1 VNPRRV
7 ADPPA
12 DRPGYPAES
21 RPGSSARLEAR
32 RGARDS
38 YLGRRNPV
46 IKLAA
51 LLVVIGALTFVFD
64 PWTPALF
71 LLLALAVGRGLGGLS
86 LGKLVRILAVFLP
99 ALVGV
104 LLANVLFN
112 RLNAGAAPLVTIGP
126 VAVTASA
133 LRTAGSLGFRMLAFA
148 AFSAVFVL
156 TTDPSE
162 LLLSLAQQLRMNY
175 RVAYGTM
182 AGYRMVPLLRSEFD
196 TIRSA
201 HRARGLE
208 EPPGLLGPW
217 RQLVR
222 YAVPLLAGAVRRGTR
237 VALAMDARAFGAFS
251 TRTYR
256 RRLEVGAGDWAFL
269 VGTVLTAAGLIAAL
283 TAAGITRFGIGA

>member
-1 VNPRRV
+1 MDPGRVTHPRRG
-7 ADPPA
+7 P
-12 DRPGYPAES
+12 RE
-21 RPGSSARLEAR
+21 
-32 RGARDS
+32 S

-51 LLVVIGALTFVFD
+51 LLAVIGALTFVFD

-71 LLLALAVGRGLGGLS
+71 LLLALAVGRGLGGVS
-86 LGKLVRILAVFLP
+86 VGKLLRILAVFLP

-112 RLNAGAAPLVTIGP
+112 RLNAGAAPLFTLGP
-126 VAVTASA
+126 VAVTAPA

-162 LLLSLAQQLRMNY
+162 LLLSLAQQLRVNY
-175 RVAYGTM
+175 RIAYGTM
-182 AGYRMVPLLRSEFD
+182 AGYRMVPLLRSEFE

-208 EPPGLLGPW
+208 EPRGLLGPW

-222 YAVPLLAGAVRRGTR
+222 YAIPLLAGAVRRGTR

-251 TRTYR
+251 SRTYR
-256 RRLEVGAGDWAFL
+256 RRLTVGAGDWAFL
-269 VGTVLTAAGLIAAL
+269 MGTVLVAAGFIAAL
-283 TAAGITRFGIGA
+283 TAAGITRFGVGP